1 MIGYLGPIGSYSY
14 EAARAYDPKTEFRA
28 FKSFYQII
36 KAVEDGSV
44 DKGILPI
51 ENSTEGAVT
60 SVMDGLLN
68 TVNSSIIGEIV
79 IPVRHNI
86 ISIDKNMDKI
96 KYIYS
101 HIQAI
106 EQCREYLNE
115 KYPKII
121 LESTSSTSKACLE
134 ARERGEGYAA
144 IANRESAEIYG
155 LNILKENIQDNR
167 SNQTR
172 FIVIGKEIES
182 RQVNTKTS
190 IAFSCINDRPGLL
203 YDVLREFANRDI
215 NLSRIESRPAK
226 SEMGKYVFY
235 IDFIGHKDEEK
246 IKEILSHIKR
256 TTDMLKIFGSYAF
269 NEIKRS

>member
-14 EAARAYDPKTEFRA
+14 EAAKAYDPGAEFKA

-36 KAVEDGSV
+36 EAVEDGSV
-44 DKGILPI
+44 SKGILPI

-68 TVNSSIIGEIV
+68 TVKSSIIGEIV
-79 IPVRHNI
+79 IPVHHNI
-86 ISIDKNMDKI
+86 ISTDENMDKI

-106 EQCREYLNE
+106 EQCRGYLNE
-115 KYPKII
+115 NYPKII

-134 ARERGEGYAA
+134 ARERGGGYAA
-144 IANRESAEIYG
+144 IGNRESAEIYD
-155 LNILKENIQDNR
+155 LNILKEKIQDNR

-172 FIVIGKEIES
+172 FIVIGGEIQS

-190 IAFSCINDRPGLL
+190 IAFSCMDDRPGLL
-203 YDVLREFANRDI
+203 YEVLREFANRDI
-215 NLSRIESRPAK
+215 NLTRIESRPAK

-235 IDFIGHKDEEK
+235 IDFLGHKDEEK
-246 IKEILSHIKR
+246 IKEILTHMKR
-256 TTDMLKIFGSYAF
+256 TTDMLKIFGSYGF
-269 NEIKRS
+269 SQRKRS